1 VAGEINI
8 KGEHCVLINVN
19 GQIVATCHVENDL
32 YKLGK
37 KNVKFKQVS
46 VIVILVKFELT
57 QLNYGITN
65 WAMYK

>member
-37 KNVKFKQVS
+37 KKCKV
-46 VIVILVKFELT
+46 
-57 QLNYGITN
+57 
-65 WAMYK
+65 